1 MKGNN
6 DKEGKNYN
14 FISIE
19 ESFNKEGERVAIRGW
34 VYRKRGSNKRK
45 FIILRD
51 STDII
56 QCLVEKELVDE
67 KTWESAEE
75 ITIESSCEIIG
86 KVKKDERAPTG
97 YEVQV
102 EKLRIVGLAEPFP
115 ITKDLSKEF
124 LYDIR
129 HLWLRSRRLTSI
141 MKIRHEVFWAIDDF
155 YRKRGF
161 YEVAPPIL
169 TPAACEGGST
179 LFEVKYYNKKMYLT
193 QSWQLYAEVLVH
205 SLERIYCNSPCFR
218 AEKSKTSRHLSEFY
232 MSEMEAAWF
241 DLDDIIKYGEE
252 LVSFIVQRVVERR
265 SKELKLLGQ
274 DIEKLKRIKP
284 PFPRITYT
292 EALEILKKDGINVP
306 WGKDL
311 RTVEEDALMK
321 HFDKPLIVTNYPSEV
336 KAFYMPDDPKNPKT
350 VLCYDMLASD
360 GYGEII
366 GGSQRSIDIEEIKR
380 KLKRDGEDIKKYEW
394 FLDSRR
400 YGKVPHAGFGLGV
413 ERVISW
419 ICGLDNIKD
428 AIPFPRTIRRS
439 YP

>member
-1 MKGNN
+1 MK
-6 DKEGKNYN
+6 
-14 FISIE
+14 FISVE
-19 ESFNKEGERVAIRGW
+19 EAFERVGEVVSLHGW
-34 VYRKRGSNKRK
+34 VYRKRGSNQRI

-56 QCLVEKELVDE
+56 QCLVERKNV
-67 KTWESAEE
+67 TQNVWEDAER
-75 ITIESSCEIIG
+75 ITIESSCEIRG
-86 KVKKDERAPTG
+86 KVKKDNRAPTG
-97 YEVQV
+97 FEVEVQDL
-102 EKLRIVGLAEPFP
+102 KIIGLAEPFP
-115 ITKDLSKEF
+115 ITKDLSKEY
-124 LYDIR
+124 LYNIR
-129 HLWLRSRRLTSI
+129 HLWLRSRKLTSI
-141 MKIRHEVFWAIDDF
+141 MKVRHTVFGAIDSF

-252 LVSFIVQRVVERR
+252 LITYIVKKVLEERT
-265 SKELKLLGQ
+265 KELKLLGQ

-292 EALEILKKDGINVP
+292 EALEILEKDGIKVK

-350 VLCYDMLASD
+350 VLCYDMLAPE

-366 GGSQRSIDIEEIKR
+366 GGSQRSNDIEEIKR
-380 KLKRDGEDIKKYEW
+380 KLKIAGEDIKNYEW
-394 FLDSRR
+394 YLDSRR
-400 YGKVPHAGFGLGV
+400 YGNVPHAGFGLGV

>member
-1 MKGNN
+1 MK
-6 DKEGKNYN
+6 
-14 FISIE
+14 FISVE
-19 ESFNKEGERVAIRGW
+19 EAFERVGEIVSLHGW
-34 VYRKRGSNKRK
+34 VYRKRGSNQRI

-56 QCLVEKELVDE
+56 QCLVERKNV
-67 KTWESAEE
+67 TQNVWEDAER
-75 ITIESSCEIIG
+75 ITIESSCEIRG
-86 KVKKDERAPTG
+86 KVKKDNRAPTG
-97 YEVQV
+97 FEVEVQDL
-102 EKLRIVGLAEPFP
+102 KIIGLAEPFP
-115 ITKDLSKEF
+115 ITKDLSKEY
-124 LYDIR
+124 LYNIR
-129 HLWLRSRRLTSI
+129 HLWLRSRKLTSI
-141 MKIRHEVFWAIDDF
+141 MKVRHTVFGAIDSF
-155 YRKRGF
+155 YRKKGF

-193 QSWQLYAEVLVH
+193 QSWQLYAEVLIH

-252 LVSFIVQRVVERR
+252 LITYIVKKVLEERT
-265 SKELKLLGQ
+265 KELKLLGQ

-292 EALEILKKDGINVP
+292 EALEILEKDGIKVK

-350 VLCYDMLASD
+350 VLCYDMLAPE

-366 GGSQRSIDIEEIKR
+366 GGSQRSNDIEEIKR
-380 KLKRDGEDIKKYEW
+380 KLKIAGEDIKNYEW
-394 FLDSRR
+394 YLDSRR
-400 YGKVPHAGFGLGV
+400 YGNVPHAGFGLGV